1 MRDGDTIVA
10 LSSGAVPSGVAILR
24 LSGPLAG
31 QLLTE
36 LAGGIPPPRRL
47 TLAALRV
54 GGEIIDRG
62 LIAWFPAPHSFTGED
77 SAELQVHGSSAVVR
91 LLLRHLASQPAV
103 RLADAGEFTRRAFE
117 NGRLDL
123 TEVEGL
129 GDLIAAET
137 EAQRRQAVARLDGAL
152 SHQLQRW
159 RAALIDARAEIEAR
173 LDFADEGDVDAILP
187 SSVLDNIGALRS
199 EIVATLDT
207 FEHGRIVREG
217 FRVAIAGLPNV
228 GKSSLL
234 NALSKSELAIV
245 SDEAGTTRDVREVAM
260 ELGGRLVILVDMAGL
275 RETSS
280 TAEAEGIRRAR
291 AEIAQA
297 DLVLWLV
304 APDVE
309 GSDTPADS
317 PAPFWRVATKVDL
330 GGERSDADAAV
341 SMKTGAGID
350 ELMQRLKVTVEAATP
365 KGSGLVSRE
374 RDKVALSAAT
384 IALAE
389 AMVQVEQLEV
399 MAEALRRASHA
410 LGMLLGEID
419 AEAVLDRLFAGFCI
433 GK

>member
-1 MRDGDTIVA
+1 MRHGDTIVA

-31 QLLTE
+31 QLLKA
-36 LAGGIPPPRRL
+36 LAGSIPPPRRL

-54 GGEIIDRG
+54 ESEIIDRG
-62 LIAWFPAPHSFTGED
+62 LIAWFPAPHSFTAED
-77 SAELQVHGSSAVVR
+77 CAELQVHGSAAVVR
-91 LLLRHLASQPAV
+91 ALLRHLASHPAV

-159 RAALIDARAEIEAR
+159 RAALIEARAEIEAR
-173 LDFADEGDVDAILP
+173 LDFADEGDVDAVLP
-187 SSVLDNIGALRS
+187 TSVVANIGALRS
-199 EIVATLDT
+199 EIVATMDT

-217 FRVAIAGLPNV
+217 FRVAIAGPPNA

-280 TAEAEGIRRAR
+280 TAEAEGVRRAR

-304 APDVE
+304 APDVA
-309 GSDTPADS
+309 GAHVPPAS
-317 PAPFWRVATKVDL
+317 PAPFWRVATKLDL
-330 GGERSDADAAV
+330 GAEPAEADAAISV
-341 SMKTGAGID
+341 KTGAGID
-350 ELMQRLKVTVEAATP
+350 GLMRRLSSTVEAATP

-374 RDKVALSAAT
+374 RDKVALSIAS

-389 AMVQVEQLEV
+389 AIVRVEQLEV

-410 LGMLLGEID
+410 LGALLGEID

>member
-91 LLLRHLASQPAV
+91 VLLRHLTSHPAV

-152 SHQLQRW
+152 SHRLQRW

-173 LDFADEGDVDAILP
+173 LDFADEGDVDAIVP
-187 SSVLDNIGALRS
+187 SSVLANIGALRS

-234 NALSKSELAIV
+234 NTLSKSELAIV

-260 ELGGRLVILVDMAGL
+260 ELGGRLVVLVDMAGL

-309 GSDTPADS
+309 GSDTAADS

-330 GGERSDADAAV
+330 GGEPADADAAV